1 MSLIIFLLLS
11 VVMAVSVGFLAS
23 LLLRAWLRKPPA
35 AGQRPEPEDE
45 SEPPGSGQ

>member
-23 LLLRAWLRKPPA
+23 LILRAWLRKPPDKQA
-35 AGQRPEPEDE
+35 PASTDKDDPAGRDE
-45 SEPPGSGQ
+45 

>member
-23 LLLRAWLRKPPA
+23 LMLRAWLRKPPA
-35 AGQRPEPEDE
+35 TKVKSENQDE
-45 SEPPGSGQ
+45 NDSSGGAQ